1 MKQLISV
8 ITKQILKQIRQNEIN
23 MVRLESFDSPIIY
36 RSVCENL
43 RQSDRAHT
51 FIPKLTLE
59 KYRQFETANNLNWTQ
74 ALMYLHKGENLS
86 FSASPDAQYAER
98 SYVDFAQA
106 ITNGAMNRR
115 ICRQAKHHLFCLW
128 VLKLLR
134 MMPVA

>member
-43 RQSDRAHT
+43 RQSDRVHT
-51 FIPKLTLE
+51 LIPKLTLE
-59 KYRQFETANNLNWTQ
+59 KYRQFETANNPNWTQ

-106 ITNGAMNRR
+106 ITKWRNESPN
-115 ICRQAKHHLFCLW
+115 
-128 VLKLLR
+128 
-134 MMPVA
+134 MPAGQT

>member
-43 RQSDRAHT
+43 RQSDRVHT
-51 FIPKLTLE
+51 LIPKLTLE
-59 KYRQFETANNLNWTQ
+59 KYRQFETANNPNWTQ

-86 FSASPDAQYAER
+86 FSASPDTTKYE
-98 SYVDFAQA
+98 S
-106 ITNGAMNRR
+106 
-115 ICRQAKHHLFCLW
+115 L
-128 VLKLLR
+128 
-134 MMPVA
+134 